1 MKRVL
6 LGSLGA
12 LLFAVTPASAQQI
25 FESVGIRALGMGG
38 AFVGVADDS
47 TAVYWNPAGLPSGNI
62 AGGTLEWSQLR
73 TGDQT
78 TSPVAGPTRR
88 YSHLVSMG
96 SWPVGLSYARLES
109 SDLRDGVFALE
120 SRSLRTRQFGLTV
133 VQSLVPGLV
142 LGSTLKYERGT
153 VSAGTVSE
161 ATVKKALDTAADLK
175 GTTTGAFD
183 LDVGLMLD
191 MSRVRAGLTMRN
203 VRQPTFGKVS
213 EMSVQLQR
221 QSRFGLAVLPANGVT
236 LAFDVDLNTVD
247 LRDGLRR
254 IIAFGGEIR
263 PGGRLAVRSGI
274 RWNRAGDRRP
284 VVATGL
290 SVMIKPRV
298 WIDMHYTHSGQ
309 IALDRGF
316 GVALRAGL

>member
-1 MKRVL
+1 MKRAFL
-6 LGSLGA
+6 LSAFLVA
-12 LLFAVTPASAQQI
+12 ATPASAQQI
-25 FESVGIRALGMGG
+25 FETVGIRALGMGG
-38 AFVGVADDS
+38 AFVAVADDA
-47 TAVYWNPAGLPSGNI
+47 TAVYWNPAGLPGGSA
-62 AGGTLEWSQLR
+62 AGGTLEWNQLR

-88 YSHLVSMG
+88 YSHFVSLG
-96 SWPVGLSYARLES
+96 SWPLGLSYARLETT
-109 SDLRDGVFALE
+109 DLRDGTFTLE

-133 VQSLVPGLV
+133 VQTLLPGLV
-142 LGSTLKYERGT
+142 LGSTVKYERGT
-153 VSAGTVSE
+153 VSAGTVAD
-161 ATVKKALDTAADLK
+161 ATVKKALDTAAEAK
-175 GTTTGAFD
+175 GKTTGAFD

-191 MSRVRAGLTMRN
+191 MSRVRAGLAMRN
-203 VRQPTFGKVS
+203 VRQATFGDVS
-213 EMSVQLQR
+213 EMSVQLKR
-221 QSRFGLAVLPANGVT
+221 QARFGVAVMPGNGVT
-236 LAFDVDLNTVD
+236 LAFDADLNTVD

-263 PGGRLAVRSGI
+263 PGGRLAVRSGV

-290 SVMIKPRV
+290 SVMIKPHV
-298 WIDMHYTHSGQ
+298 WVDMQYTHSGV

>member
-1 MKRVL
+1 MQRAL
-6 LGSLGA
+6 LLST
-12 LLFAVTPASAQQI
+12 LLFASSPASAQQI
-25 FESVGIRALGMGG
+25 FETVGIRALGMGG
-38 AFVGVADDS
+38 AFVAVADDS
-47 TAVYWNPAGLPSGNI
+47 TAVYWNPAGLSATGVG
-62 AGGTLEWSQLR
+62 GGTLEWTRLR

-78 TSPVAGPTRR
+78 TTPVAGPSRR
-88 YSHLVSMG
+88 YSRFVSLG
-96 SWPVGLSYARLES
+96 SWPLGLSYARLETT
-109 SDLRDGVFALE
+109 DLRDGVFSLE
-120 SRSLRTRQFGLTV
+120 SRSLRTRQFGLTI
-133 VQSLVPGLV
+133 VQTLLPGLV

-153 VSAGTVSE
+153 VSAGTVSDD
-161 ATVKKALDTAADLK
+161 TVKRALDTAAEAK
-175 GTTTGAFD
+175 GSTTGAFD

-191 MSRVRAGLTMRN
+191 MSKVRAGLTMRN

-221 QSRFGLAVLPANGVT
+221 QARFGVAVLPTHGVT

-263 PGGRLAVRSGI
+263 PGGRLAVRSGV

-284 VVATGL
+284 VLASGL

-298 WIDMHYTHSGQ
+298 WVDAHYTRSGV

>member
-1 MKRVL
+1 MQRAFL
-6 LGSLGA
+6 SFLAA
-12 LLFAVTPASAQQI
+12 LVFAAPASAQQI
-25 FESVGIRALGMGG
+25 FETVGIRALGMGG
-38 AFVGVADDS
+38 AFVAVADDA
-47 TAVYWNPAGLPSGNI
+47 TAVYWNPAGLATGGV
-62 AGGTLEWSQLR
+62 AGGILEWTQLR

-78 TSPVAGPTRR
+78 TTPVAGPARR
-88 YSHLVSMG
+88 YAHFVSMG
-96 SWPVGLSYARLES
+96 SWPVGLSYARIETT
-109 SDLRDGVFALE
+109 DLRDGLFGLE
-120 SRSLRTRQFGLTV
+120 SRSLRTRQFGLTI

-153 VSAGTVSE
+153 VSAGTVSDE
-161 ATVKKALDTAADLK
+161 TVKKALDAGADLK

-183 LDVGLMLD
+183 LDIGLMLD
-191 MSRVRAGLTMRN
+191 MSKVRAGLAVRN

-213 EMSVQLQR
+213 ELSVQLQR
-221 QSRFGLAVLPANGVT
+221 QARFGVAVLPTNGVT

-263 PGGRLAVRSGI
+263 PGGRLALRGGA

-284 VVATGL
+284 VLATGL

-298 WIDMHYTHSGQ
+298 WVDMHYTHSGV